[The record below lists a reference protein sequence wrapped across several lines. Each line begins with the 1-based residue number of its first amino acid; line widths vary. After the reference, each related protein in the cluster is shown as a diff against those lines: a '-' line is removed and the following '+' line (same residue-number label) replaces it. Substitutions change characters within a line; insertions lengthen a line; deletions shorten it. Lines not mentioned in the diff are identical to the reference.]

1 MAGSARIALRL
12 RTPATTVVADTGAL
26 YALIDRSDAWHARV
40 VAWWE
45 RNRQPVVVPVSV
57 LPEVTYLLQTRI
69 GADAELAFVRAVAAG
84 EFTIEALEPHD
95 LDRVAEVMDAYADF
109 PLGFVDASIVAIA
122 ERLETRE
129 VLTTDR
135 RHFSAVR
142 PRHARG
148 FQLVP

>member
-1 MAGSARIALRL
+1 M
-12 RTPATTVVADTGAL
+12 
-26 YALIDRSDAWHARV
+26 DRSDAWHARV

-45 RNRQPVVVPVSV
+45 RNRRPVIVPVTV

-69 GADAELAFVRAVAAG
+69 GVEAELAFIRAVAAG
-84 EFTIEALEPHD
+84 EFTIEALGLDD
-95 LDRVAEVMDAYADF
+95 LDRVAEVMDAYADC

-122 ERLETRE
+122 ERFETRE
-129 VLTTDR
+129 LLTTDR

>member
-1 MAGSARIALRL
+1 MPSI
-12 RTPATTVVADTGAL
+12 TVIADTGAL
-26 YALIDRSDAWHARV
+26 YALMDRSDAWHARV

-45 RNRQPVVVPVSV
+45 RNRRPVIVPVTV

-69 GADAELAFVRAVAAG
+69 GVEAELAFIRAVAAG
-84 EFTIEALEPHD
+84 EFTIEALGPDD
-95 LDRVAEVMDAYADF
+95 LDRAVEVMDAYADF
-109 PLGFVDASIVAIA
+109 PLGFVDASLVAIA
-122 ERLETRE
+122 ERFETRE

>member
-1 MAGSARIALRL
+1 MPSI
-12 RTPATTVVADTGAL
+12 TVIADTGAL
-26 YALIDRSDAWHARV
+26 YALMDRSDAWHARV

-45 RNRQPVVVPVSV
+45 RNRRPVIVPVTV

-69 GADAELAFVRAVAAG
+69 GVEAELAFIRAVAAG
-84 EFTIEALEPHD
+84 EFTIEALGPDD
-95 LDRVAEVMDAYADF
+95 LDRAAEVMDAYADF
-109 PLGFVDASIVAIA
+109 PLGFEDASLVAIA
-122 ERLETRE
+122 ERFETRE